1 MALVLKDRIKT
12 ATSTEGQGALGL
24 GAAIPG
30 FQPFSVLGDGSTT
43 YYTVFDPNTGD
54 FEVGVGTYTSAGNSL
69 SRDTVLESSA
79 SGAKVDFGSGPKD
92 VFVTLPAERAVYN
105 NADGSLVYDPA
116 GSAIIF
122 AIALG

>member
-1 MALVLKDRIKT
+1 VALVLRDRVKT
-12 ATSTEGQGALGL
+12 VTSTEGQGALGL
-24 GAAIPG
+24 GTAIPG
-30 FQPFSVLGDGSTT
+30 FQPFSILGDGNET
-43 YYTVFDPNTGD
+43 YYTVVDPTTGD
-54 FEVGVGTYTSAGNSL
+54 FEVGVGTYLTAGNSL
-69 SRDTVLESSA
+69 TRDIVLDSSE

-92 VFVTLPAERAVYN
+92 VFVTLPAERAVFN